1 MGRYRSCGEC
11 LHVGCWPKRGAGGR
25 AKQGAALLRTECLKG
40 SGVAAALAVALVAG
54 PAPAST
60 ADPATTVGFV
70 FGSAAVIRKACGF
83 SDDPDGLGR
92 LLVNARVSKAD
103 ILPGGQRRGAFQV
116 GAQEARLHL
125 SAKLA
130 REGREAFCAFAL
142 QRYGASGLGV
152 VRG

>member
-1 MGRYRSCGEC
+1 MA
-11 LHVGCWPKRGAGGR
+11 V
-25 AKQGAALLRTECLKG
+25 
-40 SGVAAALAVALVAG
+40 ALAVALVAG
-54 PAPAST
+54 PPPASA

-92 LLVNARVSKAD
+92 LLVGAQVSKTE
-103 ILPGGQRRGAFQV
+103 ILPGGDRRAAFQI
-116 GAQEARLHL
+116 GAHEARLHL

-130 REGREAFCAFAL
+130 REGRQAFCAFAL